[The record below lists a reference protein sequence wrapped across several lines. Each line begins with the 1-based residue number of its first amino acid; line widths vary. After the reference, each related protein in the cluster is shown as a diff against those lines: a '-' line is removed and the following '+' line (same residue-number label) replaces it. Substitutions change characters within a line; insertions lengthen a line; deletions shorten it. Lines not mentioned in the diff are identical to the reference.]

1 MQDDDTNPHADY
13 FTPGVTHA
21 APATFPRPSTPPG
34 VPLPPVPPL
43 ADTDPTTRFRR
54 PAVAPGRAFTASD
67 FTVEPEAHNPLGAPE
82 RATSGVYAAPRG
94 AR

>member
-1 MQDDDTNPHADY
+1 MRDDGPFSDP

-34 VPLPPVPPL
+34 VPLPTVATF
-43 ADTDPTTRFRR
+43 ADSDPTRRMRR
-54 PAVAPGRAFTASD
+54 PVAPPVGGVFTASD
-67 FTVEPEAHNPLGAPE
+67 FTVEPDRNPLDAPAE
-82 RATSGVYAAPRG
+82 RAASGVFTAVRG

>member
-1 MQDDDTNPHADY
+1 MIRPED
-13 FTPGVTHA
+13 V
-21 APATFPRPSTPPG
+21 RPSTPPG
-34 VPLPPVPPL
+34 VP
-43 ADTDPTTRFRR
+43 
-54 PAVAPGRAFTASD
+54 VAPGRAFTASD